1 MTGTAWVI
9 AAALALVFVGA
20 CVAAWLDDRR
30 WRREFEADTYR
41 EPPSRLDR
49 ADWGDDPWRP

>member
-1 MTGTAWVI
+1 MTRTAV
-9 AAALALVFVGA
+9 ALAAILALLFVAA

-30 WRREFEADTYR
+30 WQREMEADWE

-49 ADWGDDPWRP
+49 ADRGDDPWRP

>member
-1 MTGTAWVI
+1 MTRTAVI
-9 AAALALVFVGA
+9 LAAVLALLFVAA

-30 WRREFEADTYR
+30 WQREMDADW

-49 ADWGDDPWRP
+49 ADRGDDPWRP